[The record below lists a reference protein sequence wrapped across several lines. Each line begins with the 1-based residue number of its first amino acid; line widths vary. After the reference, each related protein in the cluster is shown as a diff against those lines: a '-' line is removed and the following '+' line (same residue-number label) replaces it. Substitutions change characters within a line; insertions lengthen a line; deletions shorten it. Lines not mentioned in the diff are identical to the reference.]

1 MQTIKLQQRGIL
13 TLPKKIREAFDLEEG
28 RIFKVETKGNQ
39 IILEPQQ
46 TDFDAQ
52 LALDIKQGLEDMKN
66 GRYIEFSTI
75 EEFDEKMKN
84 YED

>member
-1 MQTIKLQQRGIL
+1 MQTIRLQQRGVL
-13 TLPKKIREAFDLEEG
+13 TLPKKIRDAFDLSEG
-28 RIFKVETKGNQ
+28 QVFHVSQKDNQ

-46 TDFDAQ
+46 TAFDRQ
-52 LALDIKQGLEDMKN
+52 LAADIKQGIEDMKN